1 MIEWLIIGVAVNRER
16 LNLNLFLFNGMN
28 NPNLLKYNK
37 ILFQARIWMI
47 LIVDYGGPDVKVV
60 ESEFLLSPLS
70 LLNFIIMLLLRT
82 LVPQVGHSVFLDNG
96 CNKSEIIM

>member
-16 LNLNLFLFNGMN
+16 LNLNLFLFSGMN

-47 LIVDYGGPDVKVV
+47 LIVDYGDPDVKVV
-60 ESEFLLSPLS
+60 ESV
-70 LLNFIIMLLLRT
+70 NFCCHPYLY
-82 LVPQVGHSVFLDNG
+82 
-96 CNKSEIIM
+96 

>member
-16 LNLNLFLFNGMN
+16 LNLNLVFSGMN

-82 LVPQVGHSVFLDNG
+82 LVPQVGYSVWTG
-96 CNKSEIIM
+96 

>member
-16 LNLNLFLFNGMN
+16 LNLNLVFSGMN

-60 ESEFLLSPLS
+60 ECEFLLSPLS
-70 LLNFIIMLLLRT
+70 LLNFIILLLLRT
-82 LVPQVGHSVFLDNG
+82 LVPQVGHSVWTG
-96 CNKSEIIM
+96 KMKSQL

>member
-16 LNLNLFLFNGMN
+16 LNLNLFLFSGMN

-60 ESEFLLSPLS
+60 ESV
-70 LLNFIIMLLLRT
+70 NFCCHPYLY
-82 LVPQVGHSVFLDNG
+82 
-96 CNKSEIIM
+96 

>member
-16 LNLNLFLFNGMN
+16 LNLNLLFSGMN

-37 ILFQARIWMI
+37 ILFQARIWMVLI
-47 LIVDYGGPDVKVV
+47 LDYGGPDVKVV
-60 ESEFLLSPLS
+60 ECEFLLSPLS

-82 LVPQVGHSVFLDNG
+82 LVPQVGYSVWTG
-96 CNKSEIIM
+96 

>member
-1 MIEWLIIGVAVNRER
+1 MQGIYINCEVMIEWLIIGVAVNRGS
-16 LNLNLFLFNGMN
+16 LNLNLLFSGMN

-60 ESEFLLSPLS
+60 DRV
-70 LLNFIIMLLLRT
+70 NFCCHPYLY
-82 LVPQVGHSVFLDNG
+82 
-96 CNKSEIIM
+96 

>member
-16 LNLNLFLFNGMN
+16 LNLNLVFSGMN

-70 LLNFIIMLLLRT
+70 LLNFIILLLLRT
-82 LVPQVGHSVFLDNG
+82 LVPQVGHSVWTG
-96 CNKSEIIM
+96 KMKSQL

>member
-16 LNLNLFLFNGMN
+16 LNLNLVFSGMN

-47 LIVDYGGPDVKVV
+47 LIVDYGDPDVKVV

-70 LLNFIIMLLLRT
+70 LLNFIILLLLRT
-82 LVPQVGHSVFLDNG
+82 LVPQVGHSVWTG
-96 CNKSEIIM
+96 KMKSQL

>member
-16 LNLNLFLFNGMN
+16 LNLNLLFSEMN

-37 ILFQARIWMI
+37 ILFLARIWMI

-82 LVPQVGHSVFLDNG
+82 LVHQVGYSVWTG
-96 CNKSEIIM
+96 

>member
-16 LNLNLFLFNGMN
+16 LNLNLIFSGMN

-70 LLNFIIMLLLRT
+70 LLNFIIMLLFKNSSPQSWPFCLDRLDEVST
-82 LVPQVGHSVFLDNG
+82 LNQ
-96 CNKSEIIM
+96 